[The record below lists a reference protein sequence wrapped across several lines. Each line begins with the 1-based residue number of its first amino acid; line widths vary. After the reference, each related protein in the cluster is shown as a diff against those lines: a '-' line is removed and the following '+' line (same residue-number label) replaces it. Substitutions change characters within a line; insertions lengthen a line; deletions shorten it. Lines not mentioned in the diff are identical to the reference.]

1 MIIFIHQNN
10 NGVIVKIDT
19 LNRRILIRER
29 LIERGKVSSAD
40 FAKEF
45 EVSRNTIIKDLS
57 ILSMFMPIVV
67 SPGSNG
73 GYEYMGEKYLKLT
86 EKELS
91 SIIPILNRAKDTG
104 VVAKA
109 AVNKIND
116 FLGEKRS

>member
-1 MIIFIHQNN
+1 M
-10 NGVIVKIDT
+10 KIDT

-29 LIERGKVSSAD
+29 LIERGKVSSA

-67 SPGSNG
+67 SPGRNG
-73 GYEYMGEKYLKLT
+73 GYEYMGERYLKLN

-91 SIIPILNRAKDTG
+91 SIVPILNRAKDTG

>member
-1 MIIFIHQNN
+1 M
-10 NGVIVKIDT
+10 KIDT

-67 SPGSNG
+67 SPGRNG
-73 GYEYMGEKYLKLT
+73 GY
-86 EKELS
+86 
-91 SIIPILNRAKDTG
+91 
-104 VVAKA
+104 
-109 AVNKIND
+109 
-116 FLGEKRS
+116 

>member
-1 MIIFIHQNN
+1 M
-10 NGVIVKIDT
+10 KIDT

-67 SPGSNG
+67 SPGRNG
-73 GYEYMGEKYLKLT
+73 GYEYMGERYLKLN

-91 SIIPILNRAKDTG
+91 SIVPILNRAKDTG

-109 AVNKIND
+109 AVNKLTT
-116 FLGEKRS
+116 FSEKSVHS